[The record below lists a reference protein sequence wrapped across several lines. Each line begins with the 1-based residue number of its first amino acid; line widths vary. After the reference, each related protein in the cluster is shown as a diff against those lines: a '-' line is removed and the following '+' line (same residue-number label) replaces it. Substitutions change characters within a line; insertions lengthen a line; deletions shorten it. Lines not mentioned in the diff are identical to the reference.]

1 MRYVLEICYDGGD
14 FSGFQRQKNLV
25 TIQGE
30 IEKVLSKK
38 LQEDISIVA
47 SGRTDTGVHAIG
59 QIAHFDTDKKLDVD
73 KFAYSINSMLPK
85 SIAIKSC
92 KLVDESFHARYS
104 AKRKTYEYKIYLSK
118 THEPLKRKYYHI
130 CFYDLDINK
139 MIEGSKY
146 LLGEHDFKAFMAAQK
161 IEKNTVRTIYSIE
174 IFQRDDNKEID
185 IEITGNGFLH
195 NMVRSIVGTLVDVG
209 RGRFAPQ
216 YVKEILDSK
225 EHQKA
230 GKTLSG
236 CGLYLKSVQYI

>member
-1 MRYVLEICYDGGD
+1 MH
-14 FSGFQRQKNLV
+14 
-25 TIQGE
+25 
-30 IEKVLSKK
+30 SKWK
-38 LQEDISIVA
+38 
-47 SGRTDTGVHAIG
+47 
-59 QIAHFDTDKKLDVD
+59 
-73 KFAYSINSMLPK
+73 
-85 SIAIKSC
+85 
-92 KLVDESFHARYS
+92 
-104 AKRKTYEYKIYLSK
+104 
-118 THEPLKRKYYHI
+118 
-130 CFYDLDINK
+130 
-139 MIEGSKY
+139 
-146 LLGEHDFKAFMAAQK
+146 AQK